1 MNLIQELGIEKC
13 RAIVDGAP
21 RGAKKWRDMDSVCS
35 PNEILY
41 YAKGPHFW
49 VVWDVEKSCWVVSI
63 IHDDSEYILDQLQ
76 DLRDLRTAIA
86 EHDQHWYGQSEE
98 KELEQYAILS
108 QEKIEGGAALV
119 GDFTAIQEQLQTEL
133 NNCSKKDSSEIS
145 ITDDCTDIRNHISPL
160 TGVIER

>member
-49 VVWDVEKSCWVVSI
+49 VVWDVEKNCWVVSI
-63 IHDDSEYILDQLQ
+63 IHDGDEYILDQLQ
-76 DLRDLRTAIA
+76 DLNDLRTAIA
-86 EHDQHWYGQSEE
+86 AYDYNHTDN
-98 KELEQYAILS
+98 LS
-108 QEKIEGGAALV
+108 H
-119 GDFTAIQEQLQTEL
+119 FTD
-133 NNCSKKDSSEIS
+133 N
-145 ITDDCTDIRNHISPL
+145 CTDIRNHDLSVSNSSQNDTQIDLSIKMDIEDNCTDIRNHVSPN
-160 TGVIER
+160 TKVIEHE